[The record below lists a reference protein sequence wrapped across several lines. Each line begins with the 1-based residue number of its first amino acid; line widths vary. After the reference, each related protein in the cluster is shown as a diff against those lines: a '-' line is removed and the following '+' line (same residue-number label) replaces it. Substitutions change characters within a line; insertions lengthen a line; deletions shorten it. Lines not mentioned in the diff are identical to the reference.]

1 MAPATKRG
9 MLAQSGVWAR
19 CFQAVALLVLGACV
33 TPPSPPDLEPKVTLR
48 VPEAPALVP
57 EVPLSRAKTLAEYR
71 RHVAELLHAANA
83 QAVYAGRPPNPLRAV
98 IVVYVEVNTDGV
110 VVRLELFRAPLHT
123 PELVDEVERAW
134 RRLGPQLPRPL
145 PQLMN
150 GDERL
155 AFTQTWLFDGEGRFR
170 LRALSLPQAELEVEE
185 EL

>member
-1 MAPATKRG
+1 
-9 MLAQSGVWAR
+9 
-19 CFQAVALLVLGACV
+19 
-33 TPPSPPDLEPKVTLR
+33 VTLR
-48 VPEAPALVP
+48 VPEAPDQAP
-57 EVPLSRAKTLAEYR
+57 EVSVSGARTLAEYR

-83 QAVYAGRPPNPLRAV
+83 QGVYAGRPPNPLRAV

-155 AFTQTWLFDGEGRFR
+155 AFTQTWLFDDDGRFR
-170 LRALSLPQAELEVEE
+170 LRTLSLPQAELAEEVEE